1 MEDHLNP
8 PVLATILTGG
18 FPSRTYGQEP
28 GLGKRYVVNG
38 FTFAGEFKLLF
49 FFALVFGHGGIISG
63 GDVGSNLGGNQT
75 PSQVLIDTR
84 LIIKPRNPG
93 YHSPKFQV
101 RIIMA
106 SHINQEDAWL

>member
-1 MEDHLNP
+1 L
-8 PVLATILTGG
+8 V
-18 FPSRTYGQEP
+18 YGH
-28 GLGKRYVVNG
+28 R
-38 FTFAGEFKLLF
+38 
-49 FFALVFGHGGIISG
+49 GIISG

-84 LIIKPRNPG
+84 LIIKLRNPG